1 MRKAQK
7 KQIFDLL
14 VTLADAHEEILQTMD
29 GGSLAVAGQLL
40 GDCQNAAVQIGTM
53 IEEVEGESF
62 VTVGM
67 LEEYCELMYRIHEG
81 LQAEIVNQE
90 SENVSDQRHGLGTAN
105 PHRLQKV
112 LQKHLVRIENSVK
125 NDIPVRTEA
134 VFLPYKASMWDS
146 LESVWIAANEDPDCD
161 AYVIPIPYYDKNP
174 DGTLGKMHDESAL
187 YPDYVPIVIYN
198 EYDFAAR
205 RPDMIFIHNP
215 YDDSNYVTSVHP
227 FFYSE
232 NLKKY
237 TDCLIYIPYFVEKE
251 YEPGNEKAM
260 GHMEHFV
267 LNPGVIRANYVIVQS
282 EAMRQIYIDILTRH
296 SGEATRSFWEGRVLG
311 LGSPKMDKVLAAR
324 EEDFEIPE
332 DWKWHIY
339 KNCAYKGN
347 MGKNGLDVGETHKDN
362 VPQDSMDKY
371 DKNNRRKVIFYNT
384 SISAFLQH
392 GEKMLKKM
400 RDVFW
405 TFKQERENITLLW
418 RPHPLLAPTI
428 RSMRPELYEEYEKI
442 VEDYRTEDWGIY
454 DDSADLNRAI
464 AISDAY
470 YGDPSSVVE
479 LFKKVGKPVM
489 IQNPNAQNSLW
500 DIQS

>member
-1 MRKAQK
+1 M
-7 KQIFDLL
+7 
-14 VTLADAHEEILQTMD
+14 
-29 GGSLAVAGQLL
+29 
-40 GDCQNAAVQIGTM
+40 
-53 IEEVEGESF
+53 
-62 VTVGM
+62 
-67 LEEYCELMYRIHEG
+67 
-81 LQAEIVNQE
+81 
-90 SENVSDQRHGLGTAN
+90 
-105 PHRLQKV
+105 
-112 LQKHLVRIENSVK
+112 
-125 NDIPVRTEA
+125 
-134 VFLPYKASMWDS
+134 
-146 LESVWIAANEDPDCD
+146 AANEDPDCD

-174 DGTLGKMHDESAL
+174 DGTLGKIHDESAL

-332 DWKWHIY
+332 GWKWHIY
-339 KNCAYKGN
+339 KNYAYKGN

-418 RPHPLLAPTI
+418 RSHPLLAPTI